1 MSVPA
6 ALCCG
11 LLKSWH
17 DMSGLRNMG
26 ASMGALRT
34 RQEAGPG
41 SVTKVPGSSFWLTF
55 SVLLGLVTASGL
67 GVVYTTYTSRHLLNS
82 LQLLENQRNR
92 LQVEWGKL
100 LLEQSSLVAQ
110 GRVEDMAIAE
120 LGMEVPDLE
129 QVVVFTSD

>member
-1 MSVPA
+1 
-6 ALCCG
+6 
-11 LLKSWH
+11 
-17 DMSGLRNMG
+17 MG
-26 ASMGALRT
+26 AMPGALRN
-34 RQEAGPG
+34 REEVRSR
-41 SVTKVPGSSFWLTF
+41 SVTEVPGSGFWVVF
-55 SVLLGLVTASGL
+55 SVLLMLVTASGL

-120 LGMEVPDLE
+120 LGMEVPDLK

>member
-6 ALCCG
+6 ALCYG

-34 RQEAGPG
+34 PQEARPG
-41 SVTKVPGSSFWLTF
+41 SVTKVPGSSFWLAF